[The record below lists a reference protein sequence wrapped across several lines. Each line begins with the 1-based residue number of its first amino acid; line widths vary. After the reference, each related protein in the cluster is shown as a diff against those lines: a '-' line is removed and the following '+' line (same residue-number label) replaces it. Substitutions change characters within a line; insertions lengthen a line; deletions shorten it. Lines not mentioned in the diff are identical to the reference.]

1 MLIWQ
6 KYIGKEKKG
15 RWVANINKMKGNNK
29 RKKKMKEMYLKNGP
43 QFILKPSTQ
52 CTKIRKNSANNTY
65 VCF

>member
-1 MLIWQ
+1 
-6 KYIGKEKKG
+6 
-15 RWVANINKMKGNNK
+15 MKGNNK